1 MRRFGIVCVIAA
13 CAVSVAACGA
23 SKEERAAKETKQAA
37 EAIAKQAA
45 ESGGGSVADM
55 AKGMQEMAK
64 GLQQMAGQ
72 GSGAEAPVEPVSFR
86 ELQTVL
92 PDLGGWEKSKATG
105 EKMSAPI
112 AMSQSEVTYT
122 KDEARITAKVVD
134 TGFRQLFFLPYT
146 MMMAVGYEKETA
158 EGFEK
163 STMVGTNPGFEK
175 WDESSKHGELAVAVN
190 KRFFVNLEGDNIQN
204 TAVLR
209 ELMSKMDLGKLA
221 GMK

>member
-1 MRRFGIVCVIAA
+1 
-13 CAVSVAACGA
+13 
-23 SKEERAAKETKQAA
+23 
-37 EAIAKQAA
+37 
-45 ESGGGSVADM
+45 M

-72 GSGAEAPVEPVSFR
+72 GGGGQEPVEPVSFR

-92 PDLGGWEKSKATG
+92 PDLGGWEKSRPTG

-134 TGFRQLFFLPYT
+134 TGFRQMFFLPFT
-146 MMMAVGYEKETA
+146 MMMAAGYEKETA
-158 EGFEK
+158 EGYEK
-163 STMVGTNPGFEK
+163 ATMVGAYPGFEK
-175 WDESSKHGELAVAVN
+175 WDESSKRGELAVAVN
-190 KRFFVNLEGDNIQN
+190 KRFFVNLEGDNLQS
-204 TAVLR
+204 TEVLR
-209 ELMSKMDLGKLA
+209 DLMSKVDLGKLA